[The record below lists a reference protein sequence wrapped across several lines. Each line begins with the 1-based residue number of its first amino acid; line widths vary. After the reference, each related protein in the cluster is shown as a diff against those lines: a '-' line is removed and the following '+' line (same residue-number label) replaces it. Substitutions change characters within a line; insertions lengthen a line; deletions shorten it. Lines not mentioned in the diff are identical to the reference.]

1 MKKKFLFFVFYMY
14 STSVYAGTLGI
25 DYSLSLN
32 NYYGYTEYQEKYK
45 NQHKSNNLNTSFD
58 LYARAFYEINSS
70 YMFALTGDFII
81 DSAKKV
87 ENYNQGKW
95 GEEVYASLD
104 SPYGELIV
112 GQNYNIAYKFAVGAP
127 RIGNYRTN
135 NTDLVN
141 FITNPNWYKKGKK
154 TSYKTL
160 NSTYINTDG
169 NSMKA
174 SYVTPEFLGIKLGIS
189 YVPETY
195 SQSGLVSKNASY
207 KDKSAYILG
216 AYGAW
221 DILGYELETSLG
233 FADYDKNDKEY
244 SAGASLY
251 RKGWTLG
258 ASFRKTNADKKI
270 YAVNRDNLFDA
281 YREGRAYNIGLSYEI
296 GPFTAGVSYFDS
308 KANDAKNHDKI
319 IAFSN
324 SYEYNKYLTFS
335 LTLAHLEAKG
345 NNTDVKNNSKGYA
358 GIIGLELSLWLK

>member
-1 MKKKFLFFVFYMY
+1 MKKKLLFLVFFMY
-14 STSVYAGTLGI
+14 SAPVSAGTFGI

-32 NYYGYTEYQEKYK
+32 NYYGYTDYKEKYK
-45 NQHKSNNLNTSFD
+45 NQHKANNLNASVD
-58 LYARAFYEINSS
+58 LFSRAFYEINPS
-70 YMFALTGDFII
+70 YVFALTGDFII

-95 GEEVYASLD
+95 GEEIYASLD

-112 GQNYNIAYKFAVGAP
+112 GQDYNVAYNFAVGAP
-127 RIGNYRTN
+127 RVGSYRVN

-141 FITNPNWYKKGKK
+141 FIANPNWYKKGKK
-154 TSYKTL
+154 ASYKTL

-174 SYVTPEFLGIKLGIS
+174 SYITPEFSGVKLGIS

-195 SQSGLVSKNASY
+195 SQSGLVSKKAQY
-207 KDKSAYILG
+207 KDKKAYILG

-221 DILGYELETSLG
+221 DVLGYELETSLG

-244 SAGASLY
+244 SAGFSLY
-251 RKGWTLG
+251 RKGWTFG
-258 ASFRKTNADKKI
+258 ASFRKNETDKKD
-270 YAVNRDNLFDA
+270 YAINKDNLFDA
-281 YREGRAYNIGLSYEI
+281 YRKGRAYNIGLSYEI
-296 GPFTAGVSYFDS
+296 GPFTTGVSYFDS
-308 KANDAKNHDKI
+308 KADDVKNHDKI

-345 NNTDVKNNSKGYA
+345 NSTNAKDNSKGYA
-358 GIIGLELSLWLK
+358 GIVGMEINL

>member
-1 MKKKFLFFVFYMY
+1 MKKKLLLFVLCMV
-14 STSVYAGTLGI
+14 SKSVSAGTFGL
-25 DYSLSLN
+25 DYSASLN
-32 NYYGYTEYQEKYK
+32 NYYGYTDYQEKYK
-45 NQHKSNNLNTSFD
+45 KLHKSNNLNASLD
-58 LYARAFYEINSS
+58 LYGRAFYEINPS
-70 YMFALTGDFII
+70 YVFALTGDFII

-95 GEEVYASLD
+95 GEEVFSSLE
-104 SPYGELIV
+104 SPYGNLVV
-112 GQNYNIAYKFAVGAP
+112 GQNYNVAYKFAVGAP
-127 RIGNYRTN
+127 RIGSYRVN
-135 NTDLVN
+135 NTDLTN

-154 TSYKTL
+154 ASYKTL

-169 NSMKA
+169 NSLKA
-174 SYVTPEFLGIKLGIS
+174 SYITPEFSGVKLGLS

-195 SQSGLVSKNASY
+195 SQSGLVAKNAGY

-221 DILGYELETSLG
+221 DVFGYELETSLG

-244 SAGASLY
+244 SAGMSLY

-258 ASFRKTNADKKI
+258 ASFRKTKADKKD
-270 YAVNRDNLFDA
+270 YAINKYNLFDA

-296 GPFTAGVSYFDS
+296 GPFVTGISYFDS
-308 KANDAKNHDKI
+308 KADNAENHDKI

-345 NNTDVKNNSKGYA
+345 NDADIKNNSKGYA
-358 GIIGLELSLWLK
+358 GIIGMELSL